1 MNLTSHF
8 LGITLKNK
16 IFNEL
21 FESLKEYLAKNNIK
35 NIIELQ
41 NLSSL
46 HITLY
51 YFGKKLDSQ
60 ILANIKMDLKNL
72 NKNIF
77 SININ
82 QVNFFQKNSKNY
94 LCYLS
99 PLETARLNKINL
111 ILKNKYLNNVEDNNY
126 SYIPHVTIFKIKNFS
141 IYKDYEKDI
150 LSIINLHL
158 EKIKTKDSFKEFNL
172 YSVDSNHSPEEQK
185 IIF

>member
-8 LGITLKNK
+8 LGITLENK

-21 FESLKEYLAKNNIK
+21 FSSLKEYLAENNIK

-72 NKNIF
+72 NKKF
-77 SININ
+77 
-82 QVNFFQKNSKNY
+82 
-94 LCYLS
+94 
-99 PLETARLNKINL
+99 
-111 ILKNKYLNNVEDNNY
+111 
-126 SYIPHVTIFKIKNFS
+126 
-141 IYKDYEKDI
+141 
-150 LSIINLHL
+150 
-158 EKIKTKDSFKEFNL
+158 FNL
-172 YSVDSNHSPEEQK
+172 QRL
-185 IIF
+185 